1 VLVVVLLWRAALQT
15 WVQTPP
21 VFVVLLQ
28 GHTWVQM
35 MLSTKSVHAL
45 PTLVAML
52 WYARL
57 QTTSNANSAHTL
69 PALMVLPP
77 WCATLQATWSVSS
90 VHALPA
96 MVLALLWHP
105 TL

>member
-1 VLVVVLLWRAALQT
+1 VPPPAAASNQ
-15 WVQTPP
+15 QPAASPP

-45 PTLVAML
+45 PTLVVVL
-52 WYARL
+52 WCAKL

-69 PALMVLPP
+69 PALMVLPT
-77 WCATLQATWSVSS
+77 WCATLQAT
-90 VHALPA
+90 
-96 MVLALLWHP
+96 
-105 TL
+105 